1 MKVRFNGKN
10 QTEFY
15 PELKKRVDKYFK
27 ERGISKHANTAMF
40 LKSFFF
46 LGALIGLY
54 ILIVF
59 GNFSLT
65 ALLGFAILIGMV
77 QAFIGF
83 NVAHDAIHGSYSSS
97 RLINKF
103 MSTWFN
109 IIGAN
114 AYVWSVAHNKVHH
127 TFTNIPGHDE
137 DLDVAPGL
145 VRVCPDEPKK
155 AIMKYQQY
163 YAFFL
168 YGFASLSWVFRKDY
182 VKFFQD
188 KIGETD
194 NTKKPK
200 IEYFNLFFFKAVYY
214 SLFIV
219 VPLLVMDITWGQ
231 FLIGFLSMHL
241 AEGFVLGLVF
251 QLAHVVEGMDFP
263 QPNEEGKL
271 KDSWAVHQL
280 KTTANFS
287 RKSPLAAFYCG
298 GLNFHIEHHL
308 FPNICH
314 IHYPQLSKIVEQ
326 TAKEYDIPYIEN
338 ETFIGALKSHYKTL
352 RYFGRVAA

>member
-1 MKVRFNGKN
+1 M
-10 QTEFY
+10 
-15 PELKKRVDKYFK
+15 
-27 ERGISKHANTAMF
+27 
-40 LKSFFF
+40 
-46 LGALIGLY
+46 
-54 ILIVF
+54 
-59 GNFSLT
+59 
-65 ALLGFAILIGMV
+65 
-77 QAFIGF
+77 
-83 NVAHDAIHGSYSSS
+83 
-97 RLINKF
+97 
-103 MSTWFN
+103 
-109 IIGAN
+109 
-114 AYVWSVAHNKVHH
+114 
-127 TFTNIPGHDE
+127 
-137 DLDVAPGL
+137 
-145 VRVCPDEPKK
+145 
-155 AIMKYQQY
+155 
-163 YAFFL
+163 
-168 YGFASLSWVFRKDY
+168 
-182 VKFFQD
+182 
-188 KIGETD
+188 
-194 NTKKPK
+194 
-200 IEYFNLFFFKAVYY
+200 YY

-287 RKSPLAAFYCG
+287 R
-298 GLNFHIEHHL
+298 NFQIEHHL

-338 ETFIGALKSHYKTL
+338 ETFIGALKSHYKTF